1 MTKRIFGGAFIVS
14 LVAIISAVAMVLGV
28 AYTKE
33 QQLFKRQ
40 LEQQAMLLAATME
53 NTSPDDDV
61 ESLRKLSHD
70 IHGTFE
76 NRITYIGQDG
86 TVLFD
91 NEADPATMENH
102 LGREE
107 VVAAKQSGTGT
118 AIRESYTMSEMTV
131 YCARVIGYDCIVRV
145 AGTMDTVAARIAGM
159 WWEVLLIVII
169 AAMVSLGVAAIV
181 ARVVVKPINSID
193 LKNPDIGESYSEI
206 APLLHRISEQNH
218 EIDQQIAE
226 LTRSRKEFSLIT
238 ENMSEG
244 FIIIDSRT
252 EVLSYNTA
260 ALKILGS
267 DFTGS
272 SRSVLVL
279 NRSEAFRSAVEDA
292 LAGKRSETDLTLSE
306 KIYQVIATP
315 AFTGSSVTGAVM
327 IILDIT
333 EKEAREEL
341 RREFTSNVSH
351 ELKTPLTTIYGISD
365 MLVGGIVKPEDIP
378 GFAKN
383 IRDEA
388 GRMITLIQDILK
400 LSQLDENTFSDQRE
414 RVDLYELAQ
423 SAAERLRPQAD
434 EKHVTI
440 SVTGER
446 SEFTGIATV
455 LEEMIYNLLD
465 NAVKYNKQGGRA
477 DVDVRSSGDD
487 IVVTVSDTGI
497 GVPADSIDRIF
508 ERFYRAD
515 KSHSRSVCAAAA
527 HTSAAGNTLF
537 DINAD
542 RAGSPRFFQEQLSG
556 AESGVAAVRGDILPA
571 DGQRYAVPGAD
582 HNSHFIGKGNALHYG
597 LKKVVAVVALSG
609 DIEIQIQLCVC
620 IQLIDPYP
628 ARGSHFLSSSTNSFM
643 RWSAVV
649 MCCTEYA

>member
-131 YCARVIGYDCIVRV
+131 YCARVIGYGCIVRV

-159 WWEVLLIVII
+159 WWEVLLIVIT

-515 KSHSRSVCAAAA
+515 KSHSRKIGGTGLGLSIVK
-527 HTSAAGNTLF
+527 HGVSLHG
-537 DINAD
+537 
-542 RAGSPRFFQEQLSG
+542 GSITVKSSEGSG
-556 AESGVAAVRGDILPA
+556 TTFTMALPK
-571 DGQRYAVPGAD
+571 
-582 HNSHFIGKGNALHYG
+582 N
-597 LKKVVAVVALSG
+597 
-609 DIEIQIQLCVC
+609 
-620 IQLIDPYP
+620 
-628 ARGSHFLSSSTNSFM
+628 
-643 RWSAVV
+643 
-649 MCCTEYA
+649 

>member
-181 ARVVVKPINSID
+181 ARVVVKAINSID

-515 KSHSRSVCAAAA
+515 KSHSRKIGGTGLGLSIVK
-527 HTSAAGNTLF
+527 HGVSLHG
-537 DINAD
+537 
-542 RAGSPRFFQEQLSG
+542 GSITVKSSEGSG
-556 AESGVAAVRGDILPA
+556 TTFTMALPK
-571 DGQRYAVPGAD
+571 
-582 HNSHFIGKGNALHYG
+582 N
-597 LKKVVAVVALSG
+597 
-609 DIEIQIQLCVC
+609 
-620 IQLIDPYP
+620 
-628 ARGSHFLSSSTNSFM
+628 
-643 RWSAVV
+643 
-649 MCCTEYA
+649 

>member
-131 YCARVIGYDCIVRV
+131 YCARVIGYGCIVRV

-159 WWEVLLIVII
+159 WWEVLLVVIT

-292 LAGKRSETDLTLSE
+292 LAGKRSETDLTLSG

-515 KSHSRSVCAAAA
+515 KSHSRKIGGTGLGLSIVK
-527 HTSAAGNTLF
+527 HGVSLHG
-537 DINAD
+537 
-542 RAGSPRFFQEQLSG
+542 GSITVKSSEGSG
-556 AESGVAAVRGDILPA
+556 TTFTMALPK
-571 DGQRYAVPGAD
+571 
-582 HNSHFIGKGNALHYG
+582 N
-597 LKKVVAVVALSG
+597 
-609 DIEIQIQLCVC
+609 
-620 IQLIDPYP
+620 
-628 ARGSHFLSSSTNSFM
+628 
-643 RWSAVV
+643 
-649 MCCTEYA
+649 

>member
-272 SRSVLVL
+272 SRSALVL

-515 KSHSRSVCAAAA
+515 KSHSRKIGGTGLGLSIVK
-527 HTSAAGNTLF
+527 HEVSLHG
-537 DINAD
+537 
-542 RAGSPRFFQEQLSG
+542 GSITVKSSEGSG
-556 AESGVAAVRGDILPA
+556 TTFTMALPK
-571 DGQRYAVPGAD
+571 
-582 HNSHFIGKGNALHYG
+582 N
-597 LKKVVAVVALSG
+597 
-609 DIEIQIQLCVC
+609 
-620 IQLIDPYP
+620 
-628 ARGSHFLSSSTNSFM
+628 
-643 RWSAVV
+643 
-649 MCCTEYA
+649 

>member
-14 LVAIISAVAMVLGV
+14 LIAIISAVAMVLGV

-131 YCARVIGYDCIVRV
+131 YCARVIGYGCIVRV

-477 DVDVRSSGDD
+477 DVDVRSSGDY

-515 KSHSRSVCAAAA
+515 KSHSRKIGGTGLGLSIVK
-527 HTSAAGNTLF
+527 HGVSLHG
-537 DINAD
+537 
-542 RAGSPRFFQEQLSG
+542 GSITVKSSEGSG
-556 AESGVAAVRGDILPA
+556 TTFTMALPK
-571 DGQRYAVPGAD
+571 
-582 HNSHFIGKGNALHYG
+582 N
-597 LKKVVAVVALSG
+597 
-609 DIEIQIQLCVC
+609 
-620 IQLIDPYP
+620 
-628 ARGSHFLSSSTNSFM
+628 
-643 RWSAVV
+643 
-649 MCCTEYA
+649 

>member
-53 NTSPDDDV
+53 NTSPNDDV

-440 SVTGER
+440 SVIGER

-515 KSHSRSVCAAAA
+515 KSHSRKIGGTGLGLSIVK
-527 HTSAAGNTLF
+527 HGVSLHG
-537 DINAD
+537 
-542 RAGSPRFFQEQLSG
+542 GSITVKSSEGSG
-556 AESGVAAVRGDILPA
+556 TTFTMALPK
-571 DGQRYAVPGAD
+571 
-582 HNSHFIGKGNALHYG
+582 N
-597 LKKVVAVVALSG
+597 
-609 DIEIQIQLCVC
+609 
-620 IQLIDPYP
+620 
-628 ARGSHFLSSSTNSFM
+628 
-643 RWSAVV
+643 
-649 MCCTEYA
+649 

>member
-131 YCARVIGYDCIVRV
+131 YCARVIGYGCIVRV

-159 WWEVLLIVII
+159 WWEVLLVVII

-423 SAAERLRPQAD
+423 SAAERLRPQSD

-477 DVDVRSSGDD
+477 DVDVRSSGGD

-515 KSHSRSVCAAAA
+515 KSHSRKIGGTGLGLSIVK
-527 HTSAAGNTLF
+527 HGVSLHG
-537 DINAD
+537 
-542 RAGSPRFFQEQLSG
+542 GSITVKSSEGSG
-556 AESGVAAVRGDILPA
+556 TTFTMALPK
-571 DGQRYAVPGAD
+571 
-582 HNSHFIGKGNALHYG
+582 N
-597 LKKVVAVVALSG
+597 
-609 DIEIQIQLCVC
+609 
-620 IQLIDPYP
+620 
-628 ARGSHFLSSSTNSFM
+628 
-643 RWSAVV
+643 
-649 MCCTEYA
+649 

>member
-131 YCARVIGYDCIVRV
+131 YCARVIGYGCIVRV

-159 WWEVLLIVII
+159 WWEVLLVVII

-206 APLLHRISEQNH
+206 APLLHRINEQNH

-477 DVDVRSSGDD
+477 DVDVRSSGGD

-515 KSHSRSVCAAAA
+515 KSHSRKIGGTGLGLSIVK
-527 HTSAAGNTLF
+527 HGVSLHG
-537 DINAD
+537 
-542 RAGSPRFFQEQLSG
+542 GSITVKSSEGSG
-556 AESGVAAVRGDILPA
+556 TTFTMALPK
-571 DGQRYAVPGAD
+571 
-582 HNSHFIGKGNALHYG
+582 N
-597 LKKVVAVVALSG
+597 
-609 DIEIQIQLCVC
+609 
-620 IQLIDPYP
+620 
-628 ARGSHFLSSSTNSFM
+628 
-643 RWSAVV
+643 
-649 MCCTEYA
+649 

>member
-131 YCARVIGYDCIVRV
+131 YCARVIGYGCIVRV

-365 MLVGGIVKPEDIP
+365 MLVGGIVKPEHTP

-465 NAVKYNKQGGRA
+465 NAVKYNTQGARA

-515 KSHSRSVCAAAA
+515 KSHSRKIGGTGLGLSIVK
-527 HTSAAGNTLF
+527 HGVSLHG
-537 DINAD
+537 
-542 RAGSPRFFQEQLSG
+542 GSITVKSSEGSG
-556 AESGVAAVRGDILPA
+556 TTFTMALPK
-571 DGQRYAVPGAD
+571 
-582 HNSHFIGKGNALHYG
+582 N
-597 LKKVVAVVALSG
+597 
-609 DIEIQIQLCVC
+609 
-620 IQLIDPYP
+620 
-628 ARGSHFLSSSTNSFM
+628 
-643 RWSAVV
+643 
-649 MCCTEYA
+649 

>member
-131 YCARVIGYDCIVRV
+131 YCARVIGYCCIVRV

-515 KSHSRSVCAAAA
+515 KSHSRKIGGTGLGLSIVK
-527 HTSAAGNTLF
+527 HGVSLHG
-537 DINAD
+537 
-542 RAGSPRFFQEQLSG
+542 GSITVKSSEGSG
-556 AESGVAAVRGDILPA
+556 TTFTMALPK
-571 DGQRYAVPGAD
+571 
-582 HNSHFIGKGNALHYG
+582 N
-597 LKKVVAVVALSG
+597 
-609 DIEIQIQLCVC
+609 
-620 IQLIDPYP
+620 
-628 ARGSHFLSSSTNSFM
+628 
-643 RWSAVV
+643 
-649 MCCTEYA
+649 

>member
-102 LGREE
+102 LGRDE

-465 NAVKYNKQGGRA
+465 NAVKYNKQGGRV
-477 DVDVRSSGDD
+477 DVDVCSSGDD

-515 KSHSRSVCAAAA
+515 KSHSRKIGGTGLGLSIVK
-527 HTSAAGNTLF
+527 HGVSLHG
-537 DINAD
+537 
-542 RAGSPRFFQEQLSG
+542 GSITVKSSEGSG
-556 AESGVAAVRGDILPA
+556 TTFTMALPK
-571 DGQRYAVPGAD
+571 
-582 HNSHFIGKGNALHYG
+582 N
-597 LKKVVAVVALSG
+597 
-609 DIEIQIQLCVC
+609 
-620 IQLIDPYP
+620 
-628 ARGSHFLSSSTNSFM
+628 
-643 RWSAVV
+643 
-649 MCCTEYA
+649 

>member
-1 MTKRIFGGAFIVS
+1 
-14 LVAIISAVAMVLGV
+14 MVLGV

-131 YCARVIGYDCIVRV
+131 YCARVIGYGCIVRV

-159 WWEVLLIVII
+159 WWEVLLVVII

-351 ELKTPLTTIYGISD
+351 ELKTPITTIYGISD

-465 NAVKYNKQGGRA
+465 NSVKYNKQGGRA

-515 KSHSRSVCAAAA
+515 KSHSRKIGGTGLGLSIVK
-527 HTSAAGNTLF
+527 HGVSLHG
-537 DINAD
+537 
-542 RAGSPRFFQEQLSG
+542 GSITVKSSEGSG
-556 AESGVAAVRGDILPA
+556 TTFTMALPK
-571 DGQRYAVPGAD
+571 
-582 HNSHFIGKGNALHYG
+582 N
-597 LKKVVAVVALSG
+597 
-609 DIEIQIQLCVC
+609 
-620 IQLIDPYP
+620 
-628 ARGSHFLSSSTNSFM
+628 
-643 RWSAVV
+643 
-649 MCCTEYA
+649 

>member
-131 YCARVIGYDCIVRV
+131 YCARVIGYGCIVRV

-159 WWEVLLIVII
+159 WWEVLLVVII

-218 EIDQQIAE
+218 EIDRQIAE

-365 MLVGGIVKPEDIP
+365 MLVGGIVKPADIP

-515 KSHSRSVCAAAA
+515 KSHSRKIGGTGLGLSIVK
-527 HTSAAGNTLF
+527 HGVSLHGGSITVKSSEGSGTTFTMTLPK
-537 DINAD
+537 N
-542 RAGSPRFFQEQLSG
+542 
-556 AESGVAAVRGDILPA
+556 
-571 DGQRYAVPGAD
+571 
-582 HNSHFIGKGNALHYG
+582 
-597 LKKVVAVVALSG
+597 
-609 DIEIQIQLCVC
+609 
-620 IQLIDPYP
+620 
-628 ARGSHFLSSSTNSFM
+628 
-643 RWSAVV
+643 
-649 MCCTEYA
+649 

>member
-91 NEADPATMENH
+91 NEADPATMGNH

-131 YCARVIGYDCIVRV
+131 YCARVIGYGCIVRV

-159 WWEVLLIVII
+159 WWEVLLVVIT

-515 KSHSRSVCAAAA
+515 KSHSRKIGGTGLGLSIVK
-527 HTSAAGNTLF
+527 HGVSLHG
-537 DINAD
+537 
-542 RAGSPRFFQEQLSG
+542 GSITVKSSEGSG
-556 AESGVAAVRGDILPA
+556 TTFTMALPK
-571 DGQRYAVPGAD
+571 
-582 HNSHFIGKGNALHYG
+582 N
-597 LKKVVAVVALSG
+597 
-609 DIEIQIQLCVC
+609 
-620 IQLIDPYP
+620 
-628 ARGSHFLSSSTNSFM
+628 
-643 RWSAVV
+643 
-649 MCCTEYA
+649 

>member
-515 KSHSRSVCAAAA
+515 KSHSRKIGGTGLGLSIVKLGVSL
-527 HTSAAGNTLF
+527 HG
-537 DINAD
+537 
-542 RAGSPRFFQEQLSG
+542 GSITVKSSEGSG
-556 AESGVAAVRGDILPA
+556 TTFTMALPK
-571 DGQRYAVPGAD
+571 
-582 HNSHFIGKGNALHYG
+582 N
-597 LKKVVAVVALSG
+597 
-609 DIEIQIQLCVC
+609 
-620 IQLIDPYP
+620 
-628 ARGSHFLSSSTNSFM
+628 
-643 RWSAVV
+643 
-649 MCCTEYA
+649 

>member
-159 WWEVLLIVII
+159 WWEVLLVVII

-206 APLLHRISEQNH
+206 APLLQRISEQNH

-455 LEEMIYNLLD
+455 LEEMIYNLLG

-515 KSHSRSVCAAAA
+515 KSHSRKIGGTGLGLSIVK
-527 HTSAAGNTLF
+527 HGVSLHG
-537 DINAD
+537 
-542 RAGSPRFFQEQLSG
+542 GSITVKSSEGSG
-556 AESGVAAVRGDILPA
+556 TTFTMALPK
-571 DGQRYAVPGAD
+571 
-582 HNSHFIGKGNALHYG
+582 N
-597 LKKVVAVVALSG
+597 
-609 DIEIQIQLCVC
+609 
-620 IQLIDPYP
+620 
-628 ARGSHFLSSSTNSFM
+628 
-643 RWSAVV
+643 
-649 MCCTEYA
+649 

>member
-159 WWEVLLIVII
+159 WWEVLLVVII

-292 LAGKRSETDLTLSE
+292 LAGQRSETDLTLSE

-515 KSHSRSVCAAAA
+515 KSHSRKIGGTGLGLSIVK
-527 HTSAAGNTLF
+527 HGVSLHG
-537 DINAD
+537 
-542 RAGSPRFFQEQLSG
+542 GSITVKSSEGSG
-556 AESGVAAVRGDILPA
+556 TTFTMALPK
-571 DGQRYAVPGAD
+571 
-582 HNSHFIGKGNALHYG
+582 N
-597 LKKVVAVVALSG
+597 
-609 DIEIQIQLCVC
+609 
-620 IQLIDPYP
+620 
-628 ARGSHFLSSSTNSFM
+628 
-643 RWSAVV
+643 
-649 MCCTEYA
+649 

>member
-131 YCARVIGYDCIVRV
+131 YCARVIGYGCIVRV

-159 WWEVLLIVII
+159 WWEVLLVVII

-365 MLVGGIVKPEDIP
+365 MLVGGIVKPADIP

-477 DVDVRSSGDD
+477 DVDVRSSGGD

-515 KSHSRSVCAAAA
+515 KSHSRKIGGTGLGLSIVK
-527 HTSAAGNTLF
+527 HGVSLHG
-537 DINAD
+537 
-542 RAGSPRFFQEQLSG
+542 GSITVKSSEGSG
-556 AESGVAAVRGDILPA
+556 TTFTMALPK
-571 DGQRYAVPGAD
+571 
-582 HNSHFIGKGNALHYG
+582 N
-597 LKKVVAVVALSG
+597 
-609 DIEIQIQLCVC
+609 
-620 IQLIDPYP
+620 
-628 ARGSHFLSSSTNSFM
+628 
-643 RWSAVV
+643 
-649 MCCTEYA
+649 

>member
-365 MLVGGIVKPEDIP
+365 MLVGGIVKPADIP

-455 LEEMIYNLLD
+455 LEEMIYNLVD

-497 GVPADSIDRIF
+497 GVPADSIDRVF

-515 KSHSRSVCAAAA
+515 KSHSRKIGGTGLGLSIVK
-527 HTSAAGNTLF
+527 HGVSLHG
-537 DINAD
+537 
-542 RAGSPRFFQEQLSG
+542 GSITVKSSEGSG
-556 AESGVAAVRGDILPA
+556 TTFTMALPK
-571 DGQRYAVPGAD
+571 
-582 HNSHFIGKGNALHYG
+582 N
-597 LKKVVAVVALSG
+597 
-609 DIEIQIQLCVC
+609 
-620 IQLIDPYP
+620 
-628 ARGSHFLSSSTNSFM
+628 
-643 RWSAVV
+643 
-649 MCCTEYA
+649 

>member
-169 AAMVSLGVAAIV
+169 AAMLSLGVAAIV

-515 KSHSRSVCAAAA
+515 KSHSRKIGGTGLGLSIVK
-527 HTSAAGNTLF
+527 HGVSLHG
-537 DINAD
+537 
-542 RAGSPRFFQEQLSG
+542 GSITVKSSEGSG
-556 AESGVAAVRGDILPA
+556 TTFTMALPK
-571 DGQRYAVPGAD
+571 
-582 HNSHFIGKGNALHYG
+582 N
-597 LKKVVAVVALSG
+597 
-609 DIEIQIQLCVC
+609 
-620 IQLIDPYP
+620 
-628 ARGSHFLSSSTNSFM
+628 
-643 RWSAVV
+643 
-649 MCCTEYA
+649 

>member
-159 WWEVLLIVII
+159 WWEVLLVVIT

-292 LAGKRSETDLTLSE
+292 LAGKRSETNLTLSE

-315 AFTGSSVTGAVM
+315 TFTGSSVTGAVM

-515 KSHSRSVCAAAA
+515 KSHSRKIGGTGLGLSIVK
-527 HTSAAGNTLF
+527 HGVSLHG
-537 DINAD
+537 
-542 RAGSPRFFQEQLSG
+542 GSITVKSSEGSG
-556 AESGVAAVRGDILPA
+556 TTFTMALPK
-571 DGQRYAVPGAD
+571 
-582 HNSHFIGKGNALHYG
+582 N
-597 LKKVVAVVALSG
+597 
-609 DIEIQIQLCVC
+609 
-620 IQLIDPYP
+620 
-628 ARGSHFLSSSTNSFM
+628 
-643 RWSAVV
+643 
-649 MCCTEYA
+649 

>member
-131 YCARVIGYDCIVRV
+131 YCARVIGYGCIVRV

-218 EIDQQIAE
+218 EIDQQIEE

-477 DVDVRSSGDD
+477 DVDVRSRGDD

-515 KSHSRSVCAAAA
+515 KSHSRKIGGTGLGLSIVK
-527 HTSAAGNTLF
+527 HGVSLHS
-537 DINAD
+537 
-542 RAGSPRFFQEQLSG
+542 GSITVKSSEGSG
-556 AESGVAAVRGDILPA
+556 TTFTMALPK
-571 DGQRYAVPGAD
+571 
-582 HNSHFIGKGNALHYG
+582 N
-597 LKKVVAVVALSG
+597 
-609 DIEIQIQLCVC
+609 
-620 IQLIDPYP
+620 
-628 ARGSHFLSSSTNSFM
+628 
-643 RWSAVV
+643 
-649 MCCTEYA
+649 

>member
-131 YCARVIGYDCIVRV
+131 YCARVIGYGCIVRV

-351 ELKTPLTTIYGISD
+351 ELKTPLAVISANLD
-365 MLVGGIVKPEDIP
+365 VITSNPDETVAEQGKWFGYIRSEADKMSRLINEMLYIAREERTDSKTVMTELDLS
-378 GFAKN
+378 
-383 IRDEA
+383 EA
-388 GRMITLIQDILK
+388 AEGACLAMEAVAFEKGKTLITDI
-400 LSQLDENTFSDQRE
+400 EPN
-414 RVDLYELAQ
+414 
-423 SAAERLRPQAD
+423 
-434 EKHVTI
+434 VTVKGDKESLTRTI
-440 SVTGER
+440 N
-446 SEFTGIATV
+446 I
-455 LEEMIYNLLD
+455 LID
-465 NAVKYNKQGGRA
+465 NAVSHSSEHSEITVRLKKSRGKAKLTVENQGKPIPKEDLQRIFDRYYRTDA
-477 DVDVRSSGDD
+477 SRSR
-487 IVVTVSDTGI
+487 DTGGFGLGLAI
-497 GVPADSIDRIF
+497 AKTVAEKHGGSI
-508 ERFYRAD
+508 
-515 KSHSRSVCAAAA
+515 
-527 HTSAAGNTLF
+527 T
-537 DINAD
+537 
-542 RAGSPRFFQEQLSG
+542 
-556 AESGVAAVRGDILPA
+556 AESDENRTV
-571 DGQRYAVPGAD
+571 
-582 HNSHFIGKGNALHYG
+582 FT
-597 LKKVVAVVALSG
+597 
-609 DIEIQIQLCVC
+609 
-620 IQLIDPYP
+620 LII
-628 ARGSHFLSSSTNSFM
+628 
-643 RWSAVV
+643 
-649 MCCTEYA
+649 

>member
-181 ARVVVKPINSID
+181 ARVVVKPINSIYH
-193 LKNPDIGESYSEI
+193 KNPDIGETYSEI

-351 ELKTPLTTIYGISD
+351 ELNTPLTTIYGISD

-515 KSHSRSVCAAAA
+515 KSHSRKIGGTGLGLSIVK
-527 HTSAAGNTLF
+527 HGVSLHG
-537 DINAD
+537 
-542 RAGSPRFFQEQLSG
+542 GSITVKSSEGSG
-556 AESGVAAVRGDILPA
+556 TTFTMALPK
-571 DGQRYAVPGAD
+571 
-582 HNSHFIGKGNALHYG
+582 N
-597 LKKVVAVVALSG
+597 
-609 DIEIQIQLCVC
+609 
-620 IQLIDPYP
+620 
-628 ARGSHFLSSSTNSFM
+628 
-643 RWSAVV
+643 
-649 MCCTEYA
+649 

>member
-91 NEADPATMENH
+91 NEADPATMGNH

-131 YCARVIGYDCIVRV
+131 YCARVIGYGCIVRV

-159 WWEVLLIVII
+159 WWEVLLVVIT

-315 AFTGSSVTGAVM
+315 SFTGSSVTGAVM

-440 SVTGER
+440 SVIGER

-515 KSHSRSVCAAAA
+515 KSHSRKIGGTGLGLSIVK
-527 HTSAAGNTLF
+527 HGVSLHG
-537 DINAD
+537 
-542 RAGSPRFFQEQLSG
+542 GSITVKSSEGSG
-556 AESGVAAVRGDILPA
+556 TTFTMALPK
-571 DGQRYAVPGAD
+571 
-582 HNSHFIGKGNALHYG
+582 N
-597 LKKVVAVVALSG
+597 
-609 DIEIQIQLCVC
+609 
-620 IQLIDPYP
+620 
-628 ARGSHFLSSSTNSFM
+628 
-643 RWSAVV
+643 
-649 MCCTEYA
+649 

>member
-61 ESLRKLSHD
+61 ECLRKLSHD

-515 KSHSRSVCAAAA
+515 KSHSRKIGGTGLGLSIVK
-527 HTSAAGNTLF
+527 HGVSLHG
-537 DINAD
+537 
-542 RAGSPRFFQEQLSG
+542 GSITVKSSEGSG
-556 AESGVAAVRGDILPA
+556 TTFTMALPK
-571 DGQRYAVPGAD
+571 
-582 HNSHFIGKGNALHYG
+582 N
-597 LKKVVAVVALSG
+597 
-609 DIEIQIQLCVC
+609 
-620 IQLIDPYP
+620 
-628 ARGSHFLSSSTNSFM
+628 
-643 RWSAVV
+643 
-649 MCCTEYA
+649 

>member
-131 YCARVIGYDCIVRV
+131 YCARVIGYGCIVRV

-159 WWEVLLIVII
+159 WWEVLLVVII

-341 RREFTSNVSH
+341 RREFTANVSH

-515 KSHSRSVCAAAA
+515 KSHSRKIGGTGLGLSIVK
-527 HTSAAGNTLF
+527 HGVSLHG
-537 DINAD
+537 
-542 RAGSPRFFQEQLSG
+542 GSITVKSSEGSG
-556 AESGVAAVRGDILPA
+556 TTFTMALPK
-571 DGQRYAVPGAD
+571 
-582 HNSHFIGKGNALHYG
+582 N
-597 LKKVVAVVALSG
+597 
-609 DIEIQIQLCVC
+609 
-620 IQLIDPYP
+620 
-628 ARGSHFLSSSTNSFM
+628 
-643 RWSAVV
+643 
-649 MCCTEYA
+649 

>member
-131 YCARVIGYDCIVRV
+131 YCARVIGYGCIVRV

-159 WWEVLLIVII
+159 WWEVLLVVII

-315 AFTGSSVTGAVM
+315 AFTGSNVTGAVM

-365 MLVGGIVKPEDIP
+365 MLVGGIVKPADIP

-515 KSHSRSVCAAAA
+515 KSHSRKIGGTGLGLSIVK
-527 HTSAAGNTLF
+527 HGVSLHG
-537 DINAD
+537 
-542 RAGSPRFFQEQLSG
+542 GSITVKSSEGSG
-556 AESGVAAVRGDILPA
+556 TTFTMALPK
-571 DGQRYAVPGAD
+571 
-582 HNSHFIGKGNALHYG
+582 N
-597 LKKVVAVVALSG
+597 
-609 DIEIQIQLCVC
+609 
-620 IQLIDPYP
+620 
-628 ARGSHFLSSSTNSFM
+628 
-643 RWSAVV
+643 
-649 MCCTEYA
+649 

>member
-131 YCARVIGYDCIVRV
+131 YCARVIGYGCIVRV

-315 AFTGSSVTGAVM
+315 AFTGRSVTGAVM

-515 KSHSRSVCAAAA
+515 KSHSRKIGGTGLGLSIVK
-527 HTSAAGNTLF
+527 HGVSLHG
-537 DINAD
+537 
-542 RAGSPRFFQEQLSG
+542 GSITVKSSEGSG
-556 AESGVAAVRGDILPA
+556 TTFTMALPK
-571 DGQRYAVPGAD
+571 
-582 HNSHFIGKGNALHYG
+582 N
-597 LKKVVAVVALSG
+597 
-609 DIEIQIQLCVC
+609 
-620 IQLIDPYP
+620 
-628 ARGSHFLSSSTNSFM
+628 
-643 RWSAVV
+643 
-649 MCCTEYA
+649 

>member
-14 LVAIISAVAMVLGV
+14 LVATISAVAMVLGV

-515 KSHSRSVCAAAA
+515 KSHSRKIGGTGLGLSIVK
-527 HTSAAGNTLF
+527 HGVSLHG
-537 DINAD
+537 
-542 RAGSPRFFQEQLSG
+542 GSITVKSSEGSG
-556 AESGVAAVRGDILPA
+556 TTFTMALPK
-571 DGQRYAVPGAD
+571 
-582 HNSHFIGKGNALHYG
+582 N
-597 LKKVVAVVALSG
+597 
-609 DIEIQIQLCVC
+609 
-620 IQLIDPYP
+620 
-628 ARGSHFLSSSTNSFM
+628 
-643 RWSAVV
+643 
-649 MCCTEYA
+649 

>member
-131 YCARVIGYDCIVRV
+131 YCARVIGYGCIVRV

-159 WWEVLLIVII
+159 WWEVLLVVII

-181 ARVVVKPINSID
+181 ARVVVKPINSIG

-515 KSHSRSVCAAAA
+515 KSHSRKIGGTGLGLSIVK
-527 HTSAAGNTLF
+527 HGVSLHG
-537 DINAD
+537 
-542 RAGSPRFFQEQLSG
+542 GSITVKSSEGSG
-556 AESGVAAVRGDILPA
+556 TTFTMALPK
-571 DGQRYAVPGAD
+571 
-582 HNSHFIGKGNALHYG
+582 N
-597 LKKVVAVVALSG
+597 
-609 DIEIQIQLCVC
+609 
-620 IQLIDPYP
+620 
-628 ARGSHFLSSSTNSFM
+628 
-643 RWSAVV
+643 
-649 MCCTEYA
+649 

>member
-159 WWEVLLIVII
+159 WWEVLLVVII

-477 DVDVRSSGDD
+477 DIDVRSSGDD

-515 KSHSRSVCAAAA
+515 KSHSRKIGGTGLGLSIVK
-527 HTSAAGNTLF
+527 HGVSLHG
-537 DINAD
+537 
-542 RAGSPRFFQEQLSG
+542 GSITVKSSEGSG
-556 AESGVAAVRGDILPA
+556 TTFTMALPK
-571 DGQRYAVPGAD
+571 
-582 HNSHFIGKGNALHYG
+582 N
-597 LKKVVAVVALSG
+597 
-609 DIEIQIQLCVC
+609 
-620 IQLIDPYP
+620 
-628 ARGSHFLSSSTNSFM
+628 
-643 RWSAVV
+643 
-649 MCCTEYA
+649 

>member
-131 YCARVIGYDCIVRV
+131 YCARVIGYGCIVRV

-159 WWEVLLIVII
+159 WWEVLLVVIT

-365 MLVGGIVKPEDIP
+365 MLVGGIVKPADIP

-455 LEEMIYNLLD
+455 LEEMIYNLVD

-497 GVPADSIDRIF
+497 GVPADSIDRVF

-515 KSHSRSVCAAAA
+515 KSHSRKIGGTGLGLSIVK
-527 HTSAAGNTLF
+527 HGVSLHG
-537 DINAD
+537 
-542 RAGSPRFFQEQLSG
+542 GSITVKSSEGSG
-556 AESGVAAVRGDILPA
+556 TTFTMALPK
-571 DGQRYAVPGAD
+571 
-582 HNSHFIGKGNALHYG
+582 N
-597 LKKVVAVVALSG
+597 
-609 DIEIQIQLCVC
+609 
-620 IQLIDPYP
+620 
-628 ARGSHFLSSSTNSFM
+628 
-643 RWSAVV
+643 
-649 MCCTEYA
+649 